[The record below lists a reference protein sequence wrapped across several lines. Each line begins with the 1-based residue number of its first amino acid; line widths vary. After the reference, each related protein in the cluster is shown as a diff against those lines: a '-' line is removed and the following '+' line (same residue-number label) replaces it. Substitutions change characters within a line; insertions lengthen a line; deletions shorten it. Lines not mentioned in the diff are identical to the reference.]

1 LLPGDKQKSTK
12 PGRNMSSFAAGER
25 YLNRVWS
32 ASTGGYFE
40 EVTTYLSRAYS
51 QFIEVRQKV
60 GEVHEQ
66 QIARK
71 S

>member
-1 LLPGDKQKSTK
+1 
-12 PGRNMSSFAAGER
+12 MSSFAAGER

-32 ASTGGYFE
+32 ASTDGYFE

-51 QFIEVRQKV
+51 QFIEVRQKLD
-60 GEVHEQ
+60 EVHEQ